1 VIFCDVSISEVLA
14 RRTAESTSNVDQDH
28 KEHIMSAFVLAFRND
43 PAVNATEEVVA
54 AWGAWFQKL
63 GSAVTDM
70 GSRVGATTLLGSS
83 AGANAL
89 SGYVLVDA
97 TDLTAATA
105 LAEGCP
111 GLSYGGSVEVGELIA
126 M

>member
-1 VIFCDVSISEVLA
+1 
-14 RRTAESTSNVDQDH
+14 
-28 KEHIMSAFVLAFRND
+28 MSAYVFAFRNN
-43 PAVNATEEVVA
+43 PAVTATEEEVA

-70 GSRVGATTLLGSS
+70 GSRVGATALLGTS
-83 AGANAL
+83 AGPNAL

-97 TDLTAATA
+97 ADLTAATA

-111 GLSYGGSVEVGELIA
+111 GLSRGGSVEVGELTE

>member
-1 VIFCDVSISEVLA
+1 VSISEPLA
-14 RRTAESTSNVDQDH
+14 RRTAESTSNVDRNH

-43 PAVNATEEVVA
+43 PAVNATEEEVA
-54 AWGAWFQKL
+54 AWGTWFREL
-63 GSAVTDM
+63 GPAVTDM
-70 GSRVGATTLLGSS
+70 GSRVGATKLLGSS

>member
-1 VIFCDVSISEVLA
+1 VSISEALA
-14 RRTAESTSNVDQDH
+14 RRTAESTSNVDRNH

-43 PAVNATEEVVA
+43 PAVNATEEEVA
-54 AWGAWFQKL
+54 AWGTWFQEL
-63 GSAVTDM
+63 GPAVTDM
-70 GSRVGATTLLGSS
+70 GSRVGATNLLGSS

>member
-1 VIFCDVSISEVLA
+1 
-14 RRTAESTSNVDQDH
+14 
-28 KEHIMSAFVLAFRND
+28 MSAFVLAFRND
-43 PAVNATEEVVA
+43 PAVTATDEEVA

-70 GSRVGATTLLGSS
+70 GSRVGATNLLGAS

-89 SGYVLVDA
+89 SGYVLVEA

-111 GLSYGGSVEVGELIA
+111 GLSSGGSVEVGELTE

>member
-1 VIFCDVSISEVLA
+1 
-14 RRTAESTSNVDQDH
+14 
-28 KEHIMSAFVLAFRND
+28 
-43 PAVNATEEVVA
+43 
-54 AWGAWFQKL
+54 
-63 GSAVTDM
+63 
-70 GSRVGATTLLGSS
+70 
-83 AGANAL
+83 L

>member
-1 VIFCDVSISEVLA
+1 
-14 RRTAESTSNVDQDH
+14 
-28 KEHIMSAFVLAFRND
+28 MSAFILAFRND
-43 PAVNATEEVVA
+43 PTVNATEEEVA

-63 GSAVTDM
+63 GPAVTDM
-70 GSRVGATTLLGSS
+70 GSRVGATTLLGTS

-89 SGYVLVDA
+89 SGYALVDA
-97 TDLTAATA
+97 ADLTAASA

-111 GLSYGGSVEVGELIA
+111 GLSYGGSVEVGEVIE

>member
-1 VIFCDVSISEVLA
+1 
-14 RRTAESTSNVDQDH
+14 
-28 KEHIMSAFVLAFRND
+28 MSAFIFAFRND
-43 PAVNATEEVVA
+43 ATVTATEEEVA

-63 GSAVTDM
+63 GPAVTDM
-70 GSRVGATTLLGSS
+70 GSRVGATTLLGTS

-89 SGYVLVDA
+89 SGYALVDA
-97 TDLTAATA
+97 ADLTAATA

-111 GLSYGGSVEVGELIA
+111 GLSYGGSVEVGEVIE